1 MIIEFMVHHQGGE
14 GGYDSSPNGGIGRE
28 GAGHFAPAS
37 HRDRPTHAP
46 THPPNH
52 PRTQPPTHPTTH
64 APTHPSS
71 FPISPIERFWPEHL
85 CRGCIMSH

>member
-52 PRTQPPTHPTTH
+52 PRTQPPTPPPTPVRSRYPQSN
-64 APTHPSS
+64 A
-71 FPISPIERFWPEHL
+71 FGQNIYV
-85 CRGCIMSH
+85 GGV